1 MRLARLILTVLLSV
15 ALTFTGTVAT
25 AAAHCDETSEVS
37 PTVGP
42 HHGAPP
48 QDEANEQGVLQHE
61 HVATDKWD
69 DGTSMR
75 AASACSH
82 CAFCQSCASPSL
94 AAVTPGLPLH
104 EIDALA
110 KSSLTQRV
118 TQFFADFPDRPPRA
132 ALA

>member
-25 AAAHCDETSEVS
+25 AAVHCDETSEVS
-37 PTVGP
+37 SAVGA
-42 HHGAPP
+42 HHGAAP
-48 QDEANEQGVLQHE
+48 EHGANEQGMLQHE
-61 HVATDKWD
+61 HVAPDKWD

-94 AAVTPGLPLH
+94 AAVAPGLSLH
-104 EIDALA
+104 EIAVLA

-132 ALA
+132 GLA